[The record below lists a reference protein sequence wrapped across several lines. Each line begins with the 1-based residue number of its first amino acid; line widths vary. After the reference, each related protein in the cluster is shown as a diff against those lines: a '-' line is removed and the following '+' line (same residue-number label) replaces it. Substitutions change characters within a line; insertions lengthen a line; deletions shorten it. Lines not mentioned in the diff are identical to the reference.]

1 MKRGAVCF
9 SFLTVLI
16 QDQSVLHIHSNRSP
30 GEGRISCYSRLT
42 DVFYLG
48 KQSFVS
54 QSLDE
59 KSPNRGFNAK
69 LNSSAVK
76 TLMLMSHMLTLFKK
90 HRQQNVELHLTSKL
104 NRQSVYDLF

>member
-16 QDQSVLHIHSNRSP
+16 QDQPVFHSNRSP
-30 GEGRISCYSRLT
+30 GEGRIRCYSRLT

-48 KQSFVS
+48 KQSFVL

-76 TLMLMSHMLTLFKK
+76 TC
-90 HRQQNVELHLTSKL
+90 
-104 NRQSVYDLF
+104 